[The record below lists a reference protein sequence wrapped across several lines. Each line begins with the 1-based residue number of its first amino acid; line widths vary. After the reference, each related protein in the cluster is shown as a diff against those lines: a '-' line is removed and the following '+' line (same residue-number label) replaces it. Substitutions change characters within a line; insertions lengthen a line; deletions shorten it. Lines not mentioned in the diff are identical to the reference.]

1 MAKVFT
7 ITEGLE
13 NMGALKTG
21 GQGSV
26 YKARRTGA
34 IITAVKLLPT
44 PIHTENEND
53 KNFRDFQ
60 NEVAKLR
67 KVNEQPNPHVV
78 KILAS
83 GITDTGSFPFIEM
96 EFIEGPDL
104 EELLKPP
111 HDPLFTIKEA
121 IKVADQLS
129 YALAHCHKVEVRH
142 GDMKSNN
149 VKFNIHTGNY
159 VLLDFGLAVMSDEQ
173 RRTSLRHAGAI
184 EFMAPEQNEGRML
197 YETDVYSFGVI
208 LFELLTGQ
216 VPFPLRDG
224 GETARNEVRLAHMET
239 HPPSILSLRR
249 QALPQSWSEEKKER
263 EMQLPDWLLETV
275 YKCLQKKPE
284 DRFRDGVALHDY
296 IINNSIRNAAKK
308 EDTRDSLYLLQQE
321 NNRLLRENEQLQQLL
336 HQQTDAAKRKEAE
349 LQLLR
354 SDLQARERTISEMRH
369 RNSAYTAPPPST
381 PRRQRRKNLMWVAL
395 VVLAFAGYFI
405 YTLINNFFN
414 GTQEKPI
421 SEVKTEKPQPKK
433 RQPIGDYKVLAER
446 AYFHDEPDESTRRNA
461 YMIPSND
468 VITALDEQGGFL
480 YTEFTNS
487 KGQTSKGWLRKQDLI
502 TVAEWEA
509 SQPVAEPEPPQPL
522 TKIEINAQLQN
533 AKRLLDN
540 GRVAEALNI
549 YNYLAEQDVAEAQF
563 EYGNLALKNRNTEID
578 CDRANELI
586 KKASDGGHVP
596 AKRTLGFLYLFGQN
610 KEVMRLNNY
619 TRCTHEQ
626 NFIKGS
632 RLLMEAISAGDSTAG
647 EILDEANANR
657 NNTNGEEEQ

>member
-26 YKARRTGA
+26 YKAKRTGE

-44 PIHTENEND
+44 PIFTENEAD

-60 NEVAKLR
+60 NEVAKLK
-67 KVNEQPNPHVV
+67 KVNEQPNPNVV
-78 KILAS
+78 KVLNS
-83 GITDTGSFPFIEM
+83 GITETGSFPFIEM

-129 YALAHCHKVEVRH
+129 YALAHCHKVLVKH
-142 GDMKSNN
+142 GDIKSNN
-149 VKFNIHTGNY
+149 VKFNVHTGNY

-197 YETDVYSFGVI
+197 YETDIYSFGVI
-208 LFELLTGQ
+208 LFELLTGT
-216 VPFPLRDG
+216 VPFPLKGG
-224 GETARNEVRLAHMET
+224 GETARNEVRLAHMEV

-249 QALPQSWSEEKKER
+249 QALPQGWSDEKKER

-284 DRFRDGVALHDY
+284 DRFTNGVALHDY
-296 IINNSIRNAAKK
+296 IINNSIRNAGKQ
-308 EDTRDSLYLLQQE
+308 DVNRDSINLLQQE
-321 NNRLLRENEQLQQLL
+321 NSRLLRENEQLQQKLN
-336 HQQTDAAKRKEAE
+336 QYTEGDKRKEE
-349 LQLLR
+349 EIRFLR
-354 SDLQARERTISEMRH
+354 SEVLARERTISDLNNRS
-369 RNSAYTAPPPST
+369 NVYASAPPANKKKS
-381 PRRQRRKNLMWVAL
+381 RKSLLLVGL
-395 VVLAFAGYFI
+395 VVLAFAAYF
-405 YTLINNFFN
+405 LVAMVNNFFSRSN
-414 GTQEKPI
+414 NNEPLSESRTEQPKPI
-421 SEVKTEKPQPKK
+421 K
-433 RQPIGDYKVLAER
+433 RTPIGDYKVVAER
-446 AYFHDEPDESTRRNA
+446 AYFHNEPDASTRRSA
-461 YMIPSND
+461 YMIPSEE
-468 VITALDEQGGFL
+468 VITALDEQDGFL

-487 KGQTSKGWLRKQDLI
+487 RGQTSKGWLRREDLM

-509 SQPVAEPEPPQPL
+509 SQRETAPEPEVPAQL
-522 TKIEINAQLQN
+522 TKIEINQQLQS
-533 AKRLLDN
+533 ARRLLDN
-540 GRVAEALNI
+540 GQTAEALNI
-549 YNYLAEQDVAEAQF
+549 YNYLAEQNVAEAQF
-563 EYGNLALKNRNTEID
+563 QYGNLALKDRNREID
-578 CDRANELI
+578 CDRASELI
-586 KKASDGGHVP
+586 QKASDGGHIP

-619 TRCTHEQ
+619 TRCTHER
-626 NFIKGS
+626 NVIKGS
-632 RLLMEAISAGDSTAG
+632 RLLMEALSAGDSTAG
-647 EILDEANANR
+647 EILDDANISSSDTMN
-657 NNTNGEEEQ
+657 